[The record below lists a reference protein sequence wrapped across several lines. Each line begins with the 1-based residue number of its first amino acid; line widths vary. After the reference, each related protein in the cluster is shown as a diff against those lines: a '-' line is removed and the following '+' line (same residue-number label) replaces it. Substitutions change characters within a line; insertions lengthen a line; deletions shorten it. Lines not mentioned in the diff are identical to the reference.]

1 MKKRLLRLTAVFMF
15 ACMVVSSVPGS
26 VVRAEETGSSAG
38 TQTEGMVDSGNA
50 EGTDQGN
57 SGSDQN
63 TTGETQEDTGS
74 VAEGDTETGKETS
87 QETEDPSAADE
98 AENGE
103 AVDSG
108 DSASSDK
115 ETDQESEEEENNEQA
130 VSDSVI
136 EKKSNE
142 INYVFVESP
151 YLVSPG
157 TERIVVS
164 YGDGTEEIEQV
175 TLTVEAEDGARE
187 VWESALNVNDLYLFE
202 KDFSDESISGTYEVI
217 SLNVTDA
224 SGMSKV
230 KLSDHEIEALFGVN
244 EEYDGIE
251 ELQPLAE
258 DTETQAKSRTVD
270 DISDVEATVAE
281 IDPED
286 PEASTSAI
294 VDALEEAETTVETD
308 GKVSTSDD
316 VKASGRTAS
325 QNTAVMTGSI
335 AALGAQIQTLADS
348 DTRSGDVV
356 VALDPGHDSKHTG
369 ATGIGGLKEEV
380 LTLKIANY
388 CKEELE
394 KYSGVK
400 VYMTRTSAACPYPS
414 NSSSG
419 GDIGDRVQAAV
430 KAGADIFVSIHL
442 NSSTSSA
449 ANGAEII
456 VPNNNWKPDVAQE
469 GRELAQAILDELK
482 AVGVNMR
489 PNEIYSKDT
498 TINEKY
504 PDGSKSDYFSVQIY
518 AKEAGIPGITV
529 EHAFLSN
536 SNDVNEFL
544 KTEAGLKKL
553 GVADA
558 TGIAEYLGLEKTGEK
573 VSIEEGTYIL
583 ESALGTDKVANVANG
598 SMNNQ
603 AAVTLNSNNDVSSQ
617 RFEIISAGSGY
628 YYIIAEHSGKALDVR
643 GGSKDPGTVI
653 QQYTLNKSAA
663 AQKWCFIDAGNGY
676 YYLRSALGTYLDV
689 KSGQSANGTP
699 LQTYTLNQ
707 TNAQKWKLVKSDYQ
721 PVADGTYTFSSAA
734 ASDYVMDVASDSLAN
749 KANVQ
754 LYKSND
760 TSAQRFEVTYISDG
774 YYKIVAEHSGKALDV
789 TSGSDANGT
798 NLQQYAFTN
807 AKAQLWKFVDAG
819 NGNYYIRSKCG
830 TVIDYSSV
838 SSGSNIY
845 MYSMQGTSTQQ
856 WKLNKSN
863 YRPVEDGKYVIST
876 AKSDGYVM
884 TESGSNIQL
893 EAYSNQTSQ
902 KFDVKYVADGYYQI
916 KSSSSGKSLDVA
928 NGSTSNKA
936 NLQTWNANGSKA
948 QLWKFVR
955 TSDGYYYIKSNLGT
969 TIDLTSGT
977 VASGTNIQMYSMAD
991 TQAQKWKLDS
1001 ERANTSERPLEDGTY
1016 VIQNSTNTQR
1026 VFDVQSGSESNGGNI
1041 RLYQSNNTS
1050 SQRYE
1055 FTYVGNGYYK
1065 IQAERSG
1072 RVLDV
1077 SNGSKAAGAN
1087 LQQYAWN
1094 GTDAQLWRIIDAGD
1108 GNYYIRSKLGTV
1120 VDINKATAVSGA
1132 NVQMENLSGRN
1143 TQKWKIV
1150 KSPLQ
1155 PISDGTYTFRISSSK
1170 NQVLDITSGSTANGV
1185 ALQLYTYNATEAQR
1199 FEVTYLGE
1207 YYKIVS
1213 EKSGKALQYDKNNTG
1228 NGSKITQSDWTGAD
1242 NQLWKFV
1249 QAKGGTG
1256 YYIKSKTGMVF
1267 DVTSGNISSGT
1278 KIQAYTMNGTAAQK
1292 WTLRKEEAVKTVNIP
1307 NGTYTIQTALNSAR
1321 VLDVANGS
1329 TANKGNIRIYNGNDT
1344 DAQKFEIT
1352 AVSDGYYKIISKKS
1366 GKAVEVANGSMVSG
1380 TNVQQY
1386 TWNGTNAQLWRFID
1400 AGDGQYYI
1408 QSKLGTVLD
1417 VANGNSASRTNV
1429 QTYTMNKSTAQ
1440 KWILDD
1446 NRAALYPIMGTT
1458 SVTKDQMV
1466 KFYNSKKVTY
1476 PYSNTDVPTIE
1487 QFCQIYIEECK
1498 AEGVKAEVAFAQAM
1512 KETGFLKFGGD
1523 VKPEQYN
1530 FAGLGAVGNGAAG
1543 DSFKD
1548 IRTGIRA
1555 QVQHLKAYASLQP
1568 LNQECVDTRFKYV
1581 KRGCAEY
1588 VQWLGMQENPNS
1600 TETSKVGWATAKNYG
1615 YDIVDLYII
1624 PMKQF

>member
-26 VVRAEETGSSAG
+26 VVQAEEAGSSAG
-38 TQTEGMVDSGNA
+38 TQTEDTVDSGNA
-50 EGTDQGN
+50 EGTDQTTDQGN

-63 TTGETQEDTGS
+63 TAGGTQEGTGS
-74 VAEGDTETGKETS
+74 VTEGDSETDKETPEES
-87 QETEDPSAADE
+87 EGASSADETEADE
-98 AENGE
+98 E
-103 AVDSG
+103 AVPDDST
-108 DSASSDK
+108 SSDS
-115 ETDQESEEEENNEQA
+115 ETDQETEEKENNDQS

-136 EKKSNE
+136 EKNANE

-151 YLVSPG
+151 YLASPG

-175 TLTVEAEDGARE
+175 SLTVEASDGERE
-187 VWESALNVNDLYLFE
+187 VWESALSANDLYLFE
-202 KDFSDESISGTYEVI
+202 KDFSDESISDTYEVI

-224 SGMSKV
+224 SGMSKI
-230 KLSDHEIEALFGVN
+230 KLSDYEMEALFGVN

-258 DTETQAKSRTVD
+258 DTETQAQSRSVEEA
-270 DISDVEATVAE
+270 SGVEATVAE

-286 PEASTSAI
+286 PEASTEAI
-294 VDALEEAETTVETD
+294 VDALEEAETDVETD
-308 GKVSTSDD
+308 GKVSTAEDA
-316 VKASGRTAS
+316 KASGRTAS

-335 AALGAQIQTLADS
+335 AALGAQIQTLANS
-348 DTRSGDVV
+348 STRSGDVV

-394 KYSGVK
+394 KYSGVQ
-400 VYMTRTSAACPYPS
+400 VYMTRTSASCPYPN

-419 GDIGDRVQAAV
+419 GDIGDRVLAAV
-430 KAGADIFVSIHL
+430 DAGADIFVSIHL
-442 NSSTSSA
+442 NSSTSSSP
-449 ANGAEII
+449 NGAEVI
-456 VPNNNWKPDVAQE
+456 VPNNNWKPDVAKE

-498 TINEKY
+498 TVNEKY

-518 AKEAGIPGITV
+518 AKEAGIPGIIV

-536 SNDVNEFL
+536 SNDVNKFL
-544 KTEAGLKKL
+544 KTESGLKKL

-558 TGIAEYLGLEKTGEK
+558 TGIAEYLGLSKTGEK
-573 VSIEEGTYIL
+573 ETITEGTYVL
-583 ESALGTDKVANVANG
+583 QSALGSGKVATVAEG
-598 SMNNQ
+598 SLESK
-603 AAVTLNSNNDVSSQ
+603 AAVTLSDNINVSSQ
-617 RFEIISAGSGY
+617 RFEISS
-628 YYIIAEHSGKALDVR
+628 
-643 GGSKDPGTVI
+643 
-653 QQYTLNKSAA
+653 
-663 AQKWCFIDAGNGY
+663 AGNGY
-676 YYLRSALGTYLDV
+676 YYITAEHSGKVLDIKDGSSEKGTTIQQYTSNKSAAQMWSFIDAGDGYYYICSGLGTYLDV
-689 KSGQSANGTP
+689 KSAGTSNGTP
-699 LQTYTLNQ
+699 LDSWTFNG

-721 PVADGTYTFSSAA
+721 PVADGTYTFSSVA
-734 ASDYVMDVASDSLAN
+734 ASDYVVDVASDSLAN

-789 TSGSDANGT
+789 TSGSTANGT

-819 NGNYYIRSKCG
+819 NGSYYIRSKCG

-845 MYSMQGTSTQQ
+845 MYSIQGTKTQQ

-893 EAYSNQTSQ
+893 EAFDNQTSQ

-969 TIDLTSGT
+969 TIDLTSGA
-977 VASGTNIQMYSMAD
+977 VASGTNIQMYTMAD
-991 TQAQKWKLDS
+991 TQAQKWKLDAT
-1001 ERANTSERPLEDGTY
+1001 RANASERPLEDGTY
-1016 VIQNSTNTQR
+1016 MIQNSTNTQR
-1026 VFDVQSGSESNGGNI
+1026 VFDVQSGSVSNGGNI

-1065 IQAERSG
+1065 ILAERSG
-1072 RVLDV
+1072 KSLDV
-1077 SNGSKAAGAN
+1077 SNGSSSAGTN

-1094 GTDAQLWRIIDAGD
+1094 GTAAQLWKLIDAGG
-1108 GNYYIRSKLGTV
+1108 GNYYIKSKLGTV
-1120 VDINKATAVSGA
+1120 IDINKGTAVSGA

-1150 KSPLQ
+1150 KSSLQ
-1155 PISDGTYTFRISSSK
+1155 PVSDGTYTFRSSSTGNK
-1170 NQVLDITSGSTANGV
+1170 VLDITGGSVANGA
-1185 ALQLYTYNATEAQR
+1185 ALQLHTYNATEAQQY
-1199 FEVTYLGE
+1199 EVTYLGE

-1213 EKSGKALQYDKNNTG
+1213 KKSGKALQYDAG
-1228 NGSKITQSDWTGAD
+1228 NAGSGSRITQNSWTGAD

-1249 QAKGGTG
+1249 DYGSGFH
-1256 YYIKSKTGMVF
+1256 IKSKTGMVM
-1267 DVTSGNISSGT
+1267 DVTSGKIAEGT
-1278 KIQAYTMNGTAAQK
+1278 KIQTWSMNGSAAQK
-1292 WTLRKEEAVKTVNIP
+1292 WVLHKVEQVKSVNIQE
-1307 NGTYTIQTALNSAR
+1307 GTYTIQTALKNTL
-1321 VLDVANGS
+1321 VMDVANGS
-1329 TANKGNIRIYNGNDT
+1329 TAENANIQIYGSNGT
-1344 DAQKFEIT
+1344 VAQKFVIT
-1352 AVSDGYYKIISKKS
+1352 AVSDGYYKIASKKS
-1366 GKAVEVANGSMVSG
+1366 GKVLDVANGSLVSG
-1380 TNVQQY
+1380 TNVRQH
-1386 TWNGTNAQLWRFID
+1386 TWNGSNAQLWRFID
-1400 AGDGQYYI
+1400 AGSGQYYI
-1408 QSKLGTVLD
+1408 QSKLGTVLE
-1417 VANGNSASRTNV
+1417 VAGGKGTSKANV
-1429 QTYTMNKSTAQ
+1429 QAGTLQKTSAQ
-1440 KWILDD
+1440 KWVLSEG
-1446 NRAALYPIMGTT
+1446 LYSIMGTT
-1458 SVTKDQMV
+1458 TVTKDQMV

-1543 DSFKD
+1543 ESFKD

-1555 QVQHLKAYASLQP
+1555 QVQHLKAYASTQP

-1624 PMKQF
+1624 PMKEF